1 MTDIPGDS
9 PRAFGPA
16 VLRARMRAVPDDF
29 QVEEDLGF
37 AASGAGEHLFLTVEK
52 RGANTAWVAQQ
63 LARWAG
69 VAPFA
74 VSYAGLKDRHA
85 VTRQAFT
92 VHLPKRQSPPI
103 DSLENAEFRVLSS
116 AWHARKLPKGAL
128 RGNRFVLR
136 LRNVEGE
143 RDAIEQRLRCIAE
156 RGVPNAFGEQRFG
169 REGGNLDAARA
180 MFGGARVPR
189 EKRSILLSSARSAI
203 FNAVLA
209 ERVAQGSWERGLD
222 GEVWMLDGTHSVFG
236 PEAATAQ
243 IAARA
248 AALDIHPT
256 GPLWGEGEP
265 RATEAVRAIET
276 AVAARFPDLVTGL
289 CDARMRQERRSLRLR
304 VAELEW
310 EWQADALELR
320 FWLGAGAYA
329 TTVLQ
334 ELGPMVDAHAG
345 AAHADL
351 GYDATPDGN

>member
-1 MTDIPGDS
+1 MTDAIVSTALGAS
-9 PRAFGPA
+9 
-16 VLRARMRAVPDDF
+16 VLRAQMRTLPEDF
-29 QVEEDLGF
+29 RVEEDLGF
-37 AASGAGEHLFLTVEK
+37 APSGVGEHLFLEIEK
-52 RGANTAWVAQQ
+52 RGANTVWVAQQ

-103 DSLENAEFRVLSS
+103 ESLGNGEFRVIAST
-116 AWHARKLPKGAL
+116 WHARKLPKGAL

-143 RDAIEQRLRCIAE
+143 REAIEQRLQTIATC
-156 RGVPNAFGEQRFG
+156 GVPNAFGEQRFG
-169 REGGNLDAARA
+169 RDGGNLDAARA
-180 MFGGARVPR
+180 MFRGARVPR
-189 EKRSILLSSARSAI
+189 ETRSILLSAARSAI

-209 ERVAQGSWERGLD
+209 ERIADGSWERGSEGD
-222 GEVWMLDGTHSVFG
+222 VWMLDGTSSIFG
-236 PEAATAQ
+236 PEPATDTL
-243 IAARA
+243 AARV

-265 RATEAVRAIET
+265 RSTGAVAVLEA
-276 AVAARFPDLVTGL
+276 AVAARFPDLVDGL
-289 CDARMRQERRSLRLR
+289 RDARMRQERRSLRLR
-304 VAELEW
+304 VGELAW
-310 EWQADALELR
+310 EWQPDALELR

-334 ELGPMVDAHAG
+334 ALGSVSDVHSAR
-345 AAHADL
+345 
-351 GYDATPDGN
+351 